1 MVFPLVIE
9 VENLFKETGQEL
21 PKRGREAF
29 AEMIEN
35 EILRETLALTIRLNA
50 NGRDTDFIS
59 RSADVASRVA
69 NFKPYVMEVVLL
81 SYENSEP
88 AEKFRPIW
96 RRIMF
101 KAPPG
106 FKILKQEVIVNGFAG
121 NKILWSEAFPPGVE
135 HSPTVIKRFNGRT
148 DIFRGKL
155 ELILLSGFEHDHLI
169 QWVSENWISSQ
180 EAVVLE

>member
-9 VENLFKETGQEL
+9 VEKLFKETGQDL

-50 NGRDTDFIS
+50 NGRDTDFIT
-59 RSADVASRVA
+59 RSIDVASRVE
-69 NFKPYVMEVVLL
+69 NFKPYIMEVVMLA
-81 SYENSEP
+81 YENSEP

-96 RRIMF
+96 RRIAF

-106 FKILKQEVIVNGFAG
+106 FKILKQEVTVNGFAG
-121 NKILWSEAFPPGVE
+121 NKILWAEAFPPGVE

-148 DIFRGKL
+148 EIYRGRL
-155 ELILLSGFEHDHLI
+155 ELILSAAGIEHECLVK
-169 QWVSENWISSQ
+169 WVSENWIRS
-180 EAVVLE
+180 EETLE